1 LEIKEIENNTIN
13 NLNTYINRVNTSN
26 NNFCN
31 INNNSSNNNSNFD
44 IPKKNNYTNSILSNA
59 HIENTTSNSITS
71 SPSVTSKRKY
81 YEIKDKNSNNNS
93 PIQTPVKI
101 KLTHNGKILSQDKNS
116 NYNSIIKDFNSP
128 PITPIHSNIVNLS
141 KEKNNY
147 DINTK
152 NNSKNK
158 NNEGNGNG
166 TLIIISD
173 TDNNNNIKC
182 RIGNKNI
189 SSSSSGSS
197 STSKIKKIKNTENNN
212 NDKIKKKI
220 LWDDFN
226 AEPSSSSSSNN
237 NNNNNNNNICG
248 SRSKGKHHSL
258 TDEELYIINTADDDN
273 IPQEFYTETSA
284 KLSSEDSNVI
294 DLENYSTPKNEDNK
308 SDDDDVILISNI
320 IDDKNSSSNSNNTST
335 TINSNI
341 NNNNNN
347 NNNNNPESDH
357 QDDTLTEDELLAIRL
372 QFEEQEEFNNRMASI
387 SQYNLNDNFYDLDGL
402 QIHSLYSSLDNF
414 SSPMFMNSRG
424 YIMDLRNYIE
434 DDELD
439 DSYEGLLRL
448 EERIGNVKHSLD
460 NNLINKNKVIK
471 YSKDNKEIQETKCS
485 ICLLNYEEDEE
496 LRKLIC
502 SHFFH
507 KRCIDNWFK
516 NSSTCPICRMDVKEK
531 LKS

>member
-1 LEIKEIENNTIN
+1 MHNFQKDLSNKVKEDIPKNTPQIPLSLKEIVNVNGNNNVIKNKKKFLNKNKSTLNNNILEIKEIENNTIN

-128 PITPIHSNIVNLS
+128 PITPIHSNI
-141 KEKNNY
+141 
-147 DINTK
+147 
-152 NNSKNK
+152 
-158 NNEGNGNG
+158 
-166 TLIIISD
+166 
-173 TDNNNNIKC
+173 
-182 RIGNKNI
+182 
-189 SSSSSGSS
+189 
-197 STSKIKKIKNTENNN
+197 
-212 NDKIKKKI
+212 KI

-226 AEPSSSSSSNN
+226 AEPSSSSSSN